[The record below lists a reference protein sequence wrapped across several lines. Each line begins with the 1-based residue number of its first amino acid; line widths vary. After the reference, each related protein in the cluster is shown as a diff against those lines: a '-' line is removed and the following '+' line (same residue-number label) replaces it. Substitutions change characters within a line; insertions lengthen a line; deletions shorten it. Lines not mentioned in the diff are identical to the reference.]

1 MALDP
6 SGWGTKVAQA
16 VKAIGITG
24 NQKITDGQLAQV
36 WQAICGEHDTE
47 ISTNLEAT
55 GTTEVTGGSS
65 AGSYSTTIPAGG
77 AD

>member
-1 MALDP
+1 MALQP
-6 SGWGTKVAQA
+6 NSWGTKVAAA

-24 NQKITDGQLAQV
+24 DAKITDSQLEQV

-55 GTTEVTGGSS
+55 GTTTVAGGSS
-65 AGSYSTTIPAGG
+65 AGSHPTTIPAGG